1 MITPDLLEVSL
12 GNKLCNIK
20 ICDLSMRI
28 MATGKWDILQSFAVE
43 LMRQLEV
50 LRIPCTWYSGEN
62 ATRSFMN
69 AINNLQGIPFTGLML
84 YLPERIEVN
93 ELNELSCALA
103 SSRRKG
109 ACVCLFRESPFT
121 DYLSWRKVLD
131 KCNSFICLSA
141 DVEDDGFRSLCNA
154 KKRLDGS
161 IVKNLLSERIDMI

>member
-1 MITPDLLEVSL
+1 MITPDLLDMSL
-12 GNKLCNIK
+12 GKDLYNIR

-28 MATGKWDILQSFAVE
+28 MATGTRNVLESFAE
-43 LMRQLEV
+43 RLMQRMEALG
-50 LRIPCTWYSGEN
+50 IPCMSFSGEN
-62 ATRSFMN
+62 AIKSFIV
-69 AINNLQGIPFTGLML
+69 AIKALSGIQFTGLIL
-84 YLPERIEVN
+84 YLPKRIHRN
-93 ELNELSCALA
+93 ELIELSCALA